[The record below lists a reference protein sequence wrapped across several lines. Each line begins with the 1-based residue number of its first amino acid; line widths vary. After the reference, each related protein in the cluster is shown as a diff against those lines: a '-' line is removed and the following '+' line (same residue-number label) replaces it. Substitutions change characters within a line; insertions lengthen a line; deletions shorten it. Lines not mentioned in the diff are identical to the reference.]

1 MRRQQK
7 IREQKK
13 WGGRCFLLIIA
24 ALSLLKLWLIQG
36 LVIHPLPSAMCDD
49 VLLRDWAT
57 SIAGGEW
64 MGPFS
69 CYTFAKEVGFSIY
82 LAITY
87 RLQLPY
93 ILTTN
98 LLYMAG
104 ALALLYAVS
113 HVMKIGRAHV

>member
-13 WGGRCFLLIIA
+13 WEGRCFLLIIA
-24 ALSLLKLWLIQG
+24 ALSLLKLWLVQG

-64 MGPFS
+64 MGPF
-69 CYTFAKEVGFSIY
+69 FPGLHGI
-82 LAITY
+82 LLRI
-87 RLQLPY
+87 RLLHNAVRNRAMAAGTLP
-93 ILTTN
+93 
-98 LLYMAG
+98 
-104 ALALLYAVS
+104 
-113 HVMKIGRAHV
+113 